1 MKVIYGFKDLPSF
14 SQQTIVALGNFDGVH
29 LGHQRILKFIT
40 RKAAQ
45 LDLLSIVLT
54 LSPHPENILGKKKI
68 KMIQTL
74 EQRLEE
80 IERFGVNAA
89 LVAPFDKKFSSL
101 TPRDFIQKIVVN
113 LLRAK
118 AVVVGGEFRFGK
130 NRRGDIAL
138 FRRIASRFDMNFFS
152 LPSVTID
159 GKKISSSLIR
169 RYLQEGQIKKA
180 IAFLGR
186 PYAIDGRVIKGKS
199 RGKVIGFP
207 TANIQTENEITPPGV
222 FITRVRVGSRDLP
235 SLTNIGRCPTFEQQ
249 EINIES
255 YIINFNKN
263 LYGNKIRIHFLDK
276 IRDEMK
282 FATSQDLSRQIQKD
296 IETAKAYFRL
306 D

>member
-1 MKVIYGFKDLPSF
+1 MKVIYGFDNLTSF

-29 LGHQRILKFIT
+29 LGHQRILKFVT
-40 RKAAQ
+40 RKAVQ
-45 LDLLSIVLT
+45 LDLVSIVLT
-54 LSPHPENILGKKKI
+54 LSPHPENILGKKRI

-80 IERFGVNAA
+80 IEKFGVNAA
-89 LVAPFDKKFSSL
+89 LVAPFNKKFSSL
-101 TPRDFIQKIVVN
+101 TPREFIQKIVVN

-118 AVVVGGEFRFGK
+118 VVVVGGEFRFGK

-138 FRRIASRFDMNFFS
+138 FRKIAPRFDMHFFS
-152 LPSVTID
+152 LPSVTKN

-180 IAFLGR
+180 IAFLGK

-222 FITRVRVGSRDLP
+222 FITKVRIGSRDLP

-249 EINIES
+249 ETNIES
-255 YIINFNKN
+255 YIINFNRN

-276 IRDEMK
+276 IREEMK

-306 D
+306 V

>member
-1 MKVIYGFKDLPSF
+1 MKVIYGFENLTSF

-29 LGHQRILKFIT
+29 LGHQRILKFVT

-45 LDLLSIVLT
+45 LDLVSIVLT
-54 LSPHPENILGKKKI
+54 LSPHPENIMGKKRI

-74 EQRLEE
+74 EQRLEG
-80 IERFGVNAA
+80 IEKFGVNAA
-89 LVAPFDKKFSSL
+89 LVAPFNKEFSSL
-101 TPRDFIQKIVVN
+101 TPREFIQKIVVN

-118 AVVVGGEFRFGK
+118 AVVVGDEFRFGK

-138 FRRIASRFDMNFFS
+138 FRKIAPRFDMHFFS
-152 LPSVTID
+152 LPSVTKN

-222 FITRVRVGSRDLP
+222 FITKVRVGSRDLP
-235 SLTNIGRCPTFEQQ
+235 SLTNIGHCPTFEQQ
-249 EINIES
+249 ETNIES
-255 YIINFNKN
+255 YIINFNRN

-276 IRDEMK
+276 IREEMK
-282 FATSQDLSRQIQKD
+282 FATSQDLSLQIKKD

-306 D
+306 V

>member
-1 MKVIYGFKDLPSF
+1 MKVIYGFENLLSF
-14 SQQTIVALGNFDGVH
+14 SRQTIVALGNFDGVH
-29 LGHQRILKFIT
+29 LGHQRILKFVT

-45 LDLLSIVLT
+45 LDLESIVLT
-54 LSPHPENILGKKKI
+54 LSPHPENILGKKRI

-80 IERFGVNAA
+80 IERFGVNAT
-89 LVAPFDKKFSSL
+89 LVAAFNKKFSSL
-101 TPRDFIQKIVVN
+101 TPREFIQKIVVN

-130 NRRGDIAL
+130 NRRGNIAF
-138 FRRIASRFDMNFFS
+138 FRKIAPIFNIHFFS
-152 LPSVTID
+152 LPSVTKN

-169 RYLQEGQIKKA
+169 RYLQEGQVKKV

-222 FITRVRVGSRDLP
+222 FITKVRVGSQDLP
-235 SLTNIGRCPTFEQQ
+235 SLTNIGHCPTFEQH
-249 EINIES
+249 ESNIES
-255 YIINFNKN
+255 YIINFNRN

-276 IRDEMK
+276 IREEKK
-282 FATSQDLSRQIQKD
+282 FATSQDLSWQIQKD

-306 D
+306 V